1 MIKNI
6 IFDFD
11 GVIVDSEVIVGRSV
25 CQYLLKRG
33 INFEEK
39 DFFKLAGNKTVQV
52 ISELSSRFNI
62 EDEKS
67 FYDDIMS
74 IAQDY
79 YLNNLQEVKG
89 IKDFLQNTN
98 HKRLIG
104 SNNIKE
110 RIIDGLERLELINF
124 FKKDLIYSFD
134 LVGIAK
140 PEPDIYLRALEDSE
154 IDPEKTIIIE
164 DSSIGVKSG
173 VSAGLKVIGITAGG
187 HWYKNRN
194 NEELY
199 DAGAYEVVNDY
210 KDMLLLINKL

>member
-79 YLNNLQEVKG
+79 YLNNLKEVKG

-134 LVGIAK
+134 LVGSAK